1 MAVGVAGLLHTNSE
15 YAQNLHYSYG
25 GLNKR
30 MARNIM
36 AKINHLEANER
47 KFYQLFGASDFK
59 SFKEQINKWFDQ
71 GDIKF
76 LKSFEN
82 ELLRTQNSIFQF
94 FKGAR
99 GQMLNQEDEEVKL
112 ILNVEDV
119 RELKIPGFQIKAN
132 GQEIKCQDWEI
143 STGVK
148 VDKQLIKILNEVFE
162 KKPKKDETS
171 ARKLNKDDVLKMVN
185 EGANRGYI
193 TIIAGDHSTPTLEFL
208 LNVGANEYLGF
219 SKAEIERIL
228 SNKDDPNYRELRE
241 YIVRSRNKIHEYIFN
256 VLMGS
261 ASVSMEMRQATARVW
276 NQLAGANDS
285 SGEKIVQYFSGGG
298 NYVNVFIGAMG
309 EFQSAVMME
318 YLMIKAGLKGAQAEI
333 IGQEMLT
340 GVQPKRDVVVQWAAN
355 LGNKVG
361 FGVQV
366 KNYNRT
372 QNKID
377 TSMNFQAEMNKFGE
391 NATQNFFDFVANYY
405 FNESFQQERE
415 KEIEQ
420 VKKFFSDQVV
430 ELYNLQTDETLS
442 SDKISFYHISANT
455 LVPASAI
462 ARAAYQISNMKQPV
476 KISSSYHGTTD
487 EGFEKIVN
495 GAPLFMKYWN
505 GNEPNT
511 GAMASERT
519 NIFSKITISGGF
531 DYTALLENYSL
542 YDTKI

>member
-1 MAVGVAGLLHTNSE
+1 MAASVAGLLHTNSE

-36 AKINHLEANER
+36 AKINHLEANEK
-47 KFYQLFGASDFK
+47 KFYNLFGASDFE
-59 SFKEQINKWFDQ
+59 SFKRQINEWFDQ

-99 GQMLNQEDEEVKL
+99 GQMPNQEEEVRL
-112 ILNVEDV
+112 ILNIEDI
-119 RELKIPGFQIKAN
+119 RKLKIPGFQIRTN
-132 GQEIKCQDWEI
+132 SQEVKCQDLEI

-148 VDKQLIKILNEVFE
+148 VNKQLGKIINEVFE
-162 KKPKKDETS
+162 RKPNKKGEIST
-171 ARKLNKDDVLKMVN
+171 RKITKNEILNAVK
-185 EGANRGYI
+185 EGINREYI
-193 TIIAGDHSTPTLEFL
+193 TIIAGEHSTPTLDFL
-208 LNVGANEYLGF
+208 INIEANEYLGF

-241 YIVRSRNKIHEYIFN
+241 YIMRSRNKIHEYVFG

-261 ASVSMEMRQATARVW
+261 ASVSLEMRQATARVW
-276 NQLAGANDS
+276 NQLTDENDPSGA
-285 SGEKIVQYFSGGG
+285 KLVQYFSGGA

-318 YLMIKAGLKGAQAEI
+318 YLMIKAGLKGSQAKI
-333 IGQEMLT
+333 IGQEMIN
-340 GVQPKRDVVVQWAAN
+340 GVQPKRDVMVQWAAG
-355 LGNKVG
+355 LGNQMG
-361 FGVQV
+361 FGIQV
-366 KNYNRT
+366 KNYSKS

-377 TSMNFQAEMNKFGE
+377 TSMNFQAEMSKFE
-391 NATQNFFDFVANYY
+391 DNTTQNFFDFVANYY
-405 FNESFQQERE
+405 FNKSFQQER
-415 KEIEQ
+415 KGEIEQ
-420 VKKFFSDQVV
+420 VKQFFSDQVV

-476 KISSSYHGTTD
+476 KISSSYQGTTD
-487 EGFEKIVN
+487 EEFEKIVN

-511 GAMASERT
+511 EAMASERT

-531 DYTALLENYSL
+531 DYTELVKKYTL
-542 YDTKI
+542 YE

>member
-1 MAVGVAGLLHTNSE
+1 MAASVAGLLHTNSK
-15 YAQNLHYSYG
+15 YAQNLHYSYS

-36 AKINHLEANER
+36 AKINHLEANEK
-47 KFYQLFGASDFK
+47 KFYNLFGASDFE
-59 SFKEQINKWFDQ
+59 SFKRQINKWFDQ

-99 GQMLNQEDEEVKL
+99 GQMPNQEEEVRL
-112 ILNVEDV
+112 ILNIEDI
-119 RELKIPGFQIKAN
+119 RKLKIPGFQIRTN
-132 GQEIKCQDWEI
+132 SQEVKCQDLEI

-148 VDKQLIKILNEVFE
+148 VNKQLGKIINEVFE
-162 KKPKKDETS
+162 RKPNKKGEISTRKITKKEI
-171 ARKLNKDDVLKMVN
+171 LNAVTEGVN
-185 EGANRGYI
+185 REYI
-193 TIIAGDHSTPTLEFL
+193 TIIAGEHSTPTLEFL
-208 LNVGANEYLGF
+208 INIEANEYLGF

-228 SNKDDPNYRELRE
+228 SNKDDPNYQELRE
-241 YIVRSRNKIHEYIFN
+241 YIVRSRNKIYEYIFN

-261 ASVSMEMRQATARVW
+261 ASVSLEMRQATTRVW

-285 SGEKIVQYFSGGG
+285 SGEKLVQYFSGGG

-366 KNYNRT
+366 KNYST
-372 QNKID
+372 SQNKID
-377 TSMNFQAEMNKFGE
+377 TSMNFQAEMDKFGD

-405 FNESFQQERE
+405 FNESFQQGRKE
-415 KEIEQ
+415 EIEQ
-420 VKKFFSDQVV
+420 VKQFFSDQVV

-462 ARAAYQISNMKQPV
+462 ARAAYQISNMRQPV

-511 GAMASERT
+511 EAMNSERT

-531 DYTALLENYSL
+531 DYTELVKKYSL
-542 YDTKI
+542 YE